1 MNCGPDLHRE
11 PTAGGISKPDREAR
25 ADHTLYLS
33 SCTGIRLCLLKMWKN
48 NRALVDICGTSHI
61 SLMKSS
67 STVTSI
73 HHFVCK
79 WTHYQSSVLLI
90 KTWVWHLILYKENN
104 TLFHDWCK
112 NLPLPM
118 NWKDL
123 KRHMHKYNKWV
134 NVIST
139 YKKIHVFYR

>member
-1 MNCGPDLHRE
+1 MDDQSKIRETIIFEHNNAKFAVNQIIIVFKVKLTGVKSTASGAEGDVPTAASYNMIGLELAMNCGPDLHKE

-25 ADHTLYLS
+25 ADHTVYLS
-33 SCTGIRLCLLKMWKN
+33 SWTGIRLCLLKMWKN

-79 WTHYQSSVLLI
+79 
-90 KTWVWHLILYKENN
+90 
-104 TLFHDWCK
+104 
-112 NLPLPM
+112 
-118 NWKDL
+118 
-123 KRHMHKYNKWV
+123 
-134 NVIST
+134 
-139 YKKIHVFYR
+139 